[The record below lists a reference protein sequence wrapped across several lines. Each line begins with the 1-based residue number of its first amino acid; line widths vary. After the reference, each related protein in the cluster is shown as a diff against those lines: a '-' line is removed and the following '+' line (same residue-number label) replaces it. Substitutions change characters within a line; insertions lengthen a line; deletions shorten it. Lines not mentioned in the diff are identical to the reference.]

1 MIQAAPLCYCQYPVI
16 KKINNDTVVIMTLKQ
31 GEEINTLYRSY
42 NDRIILLKD
51 SLTIKNLNNDSLSK
65 ALHKKSDSIFYW
77 RGKYEASRELYRA
90 PKSRDYEKEQ
100 AFDTLQKIL
109 LMGIIVLQFSQL
121 N

>member
-1 MIQAAPLCYCQYPVI
+1 MTHLVKHYI
-16 KKINNDTVVIMTLKQ
+16 KKAIAYFIGGENTKQ
-31 GEEINTLYRSY
+31 VENFI
-42 NDRIILLKD
+42 
-51 SLTIKNLNNDSLSK
+51 
-65 ALHKKSDSIFYW
+65 
-77 RGKYEASRELYRA
+77 A

>member
-1 MIQAAPLCYCQYPVI
+1 
-16 KKINNDTVVIMTLKQ
+16 MTLKQ
-31 GEEINTLYRSY
+31 GEEINSLYRSY

-77 RGKYEASRELYRA
+77 RGKYEASTELYRA